1 MQDLF
6 AKADEVYDLLV
17 DELDSARRAGCQLAE
32 NESAYRQAL
41 RLAILHE
48 RERGTPVTVIGDICR
63 GDPEIADLK
72 RARDCAEAVY
82 KASCEAINVQ
92 KLRLRMLNE
101 QINRVWHSG
110 SANN

>member
-6 AKADEVYDLLV
+6 AKADEVYDLLAS
-17 DELDSARRAGCQLAE
+17 ELDAARRAGCQLAE
-32 NESAYRQAL
+32 NEAAYRSTL
-41 RLAILHE
+41 RVAILEE
-48 RERGTPVTVIGDICR
+48 RDRGTPVTIIGDICR
-63 GDPEIADLK
+63 GDPDIADLK

-82 KASCEAINVQ
+82 KASCESINVY

-110 SANN
+110 NVN

>member
-6 AKADEVYDLLV
+6 AKADEIYDLLAE
-17 DELDSARRAGCQLAE
+17 ELDASRRAGCQLAE
-32 NESAYRQAL
+32 NEAQYRQAL
-41 RLAILHE
+41 RVAILHE
-48 RERGTPVTVIGDICR
+48 RQRGTPVSITGDICR

-72 RARDCAEAVY
+72 RARDCSEALY
-82 KASCEAINVQ
+82 KASQEAINVH

-110 SANN
+110 NIGS